1 MVSGRISERH
11 ALICRIWGPYTTYK
25 LPIVTACILQYLP
38 LYILPIYMT
47 CTYITFFFYLQNGQ
61 EHIDKQIIVLLLIY
75 CPLWLYATYTPLIAY
90 LLHLQP
96 LSYSSPTDMLHQ
108 CHHSP
113 TAHTTGGMEQPY
125 TLLRYPVLKIHIY
138 IYYKVYIHIHICY
151 LHNSCLAATILYTV
165 YFTSFYYIHI
175 YIYTY
180 NILYICWVERGAQTS
195 FCLYWWG
202 GVGGCN
208 NVINLSY
215 II

>member
-1 MVSGRISERH
+1 MVSGRISERTMPLFAAFEGH
-11 ALICRIWGPYTTYK
+11 ILPTK

-108 CHHSP
+108 CPPLPLPP
-113 TAHTTGGMEQPY
+113 TPQGVWSNHIHF
-125 TLLRYPVLKIHIY
+125 LDYPVLKIHIY
-138 IYYKVYIHIHICY
+138 IYTIKYIYTYIFATYIIHVLLPQY
-151 LHNSCLAATILYTV
+151 YILYILHH
-165 YFTSFYYIHI
+165 FTTYIHI
-175 YIYTY
+175 YIYIYIQYTIY
-180 NILYICWVERGAQTS
+180 MLGRKGCPNFILFVLVGWS
-195 FCLYWWG
+195 G
-202 GVGGCN
+202 GMQ
-208 NVINLSY
+208 
-215 II
+215 

>member
-1 MVSGRISERH
+1 MCHGLWAHFRATCPYLPHLRAIYYLQITYSYR
-11 ALICRIWGPYTTYK
+11 LYTTVPAS
-25 LPIVTACILQYLP
+25 LHI
-38 LYILPIYMT
+38 
-47 CTYITFFFYLQNGQ
+47 TYIHDMYIHNFFFYLQNGQ

-138 IYYKVYIHIHICY
+138 IYTIKYIYTYIFATYIIHVLLPQY
-151 LHNSCLAATILYTV
+151 YILYILHH
-165 YFTSFYYIHI
+165 FTTYIHI
-175 YIYTY
+175 YIYIYIQYTIY
-180 NILYICWVERGAQTS
+180 MLGRKGCPNFILFVLVGWS
-195 FCLYWWG
+195 G
-202 GVGGCN
+202 GMQ
-208 NVINLSY
+208 
-215 II
+215 

>member
-138 IYYKVYIHIHICY
+138 IY
-151 LHNSCLAATILYTV
+151 TIK
-165 YFTSFYYIHI
+165 

-180 NILYICWVERGAQTS
+180 IFATYIIHVLLPQYYILYILHNFTTYIYIYIQYTIYMLGRKGCPNFILFVLVGWS
-195 FCLYWWG
+195 G
-202 GVGGCN
+202 GMQ
-208 NVINLSY
+208 
-215 II
+215 